1 MPKISKL
8 TSDDEIF
15 GNLAQGHP
23 SMCKLL
29 CCGCPCLGFP
39 NISTPCFRLNIDVEI
54 QGIKIE
60 ADWGGIKTDFG
71 DFSFDFSPVDI
82 STDSIN

>member
-1 MPKISKL
+1 MPKISKS

-15 GNLAQGHP
+15 GNLDQGHP
-23 SMCKLL
+23 SMRKLL
-29 CCGCPCLGFP
+29 CGCPCPGFP
-39 NISTPCFRLNIDVEI
+39 NISTPRFRLDVDVEI

-60 ADWGGIKTDFG
+60 ADCGGIQTDLG